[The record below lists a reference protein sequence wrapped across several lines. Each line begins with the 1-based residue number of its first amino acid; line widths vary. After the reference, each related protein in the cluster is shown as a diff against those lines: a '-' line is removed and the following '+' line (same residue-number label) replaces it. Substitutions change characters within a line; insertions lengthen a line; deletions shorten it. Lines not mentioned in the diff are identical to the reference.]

1 MSDRMESTEKER
13 IEETEKI
20 DIISLAG
27 DFLYGLKKLWLL
39 ILVLTLAGAG
49 ISYFRTSYTYTPQ
62 YVASAT
68 MSVTAPGGQYIGA
81 QTASQMAEV
90 FPYILTS
97 GVLEDVVAREMGM
110 DSVPGSI
117 SATAEEGTNLLTMS
131 VTSDDPQMA
140 YDILHTVIDCYPEVA
155 EFVLGN
161 TSLTILDETGVPSDT
176 QKEVVVRGSYRR
188 GAVMGAGA
196 GLVILCLYILLKKTV
211 KSKDKLKSQINL
223 PDMGSLPYIRNKK
236 RKKKPEQ
243 NKVSLINERTPAS
256 YQEAMRRLRIRVLK
270 EVEESQTKTIMVT
283 SSIPGEGKT
292 TVAVNLAISLV
303 RQGKKVVLVD
313 CDLRNPSIA
322 DFLGITEQRPG
333 IDSVLHKKAA
343 VTDVLT
349 EIDVNGENKLTLLL
363 GEEEEKTDISLLGS
377 KRMEGLIAELK
388 NMADVV
394 ILDTAPAQLLAD
406 AALMARFVDAA
417 LYVIRYDYTKMY
429 KIREGIQ
436 ALAMSKIK
444 MLGYVFNCDRNSGD
458 GKYGYGYGYGY
469 RRYGSYGHY
478 GRYRDTGKWDK
489 KEDLSGRVIKD

>member
-270 EVEESQTKTIMVT
+270 EVEENQTKTIMVT

-363 GEEEEKTDISLLGS
+363 GEEEEKIDISLMGS

-478 GRYRDTGKWDK
+478 GRYRDTGKRDK

>member
-20 DIISLAG
+20 DIISFAG

-377 KRMEGLIAELK
+377 ERMEGLIAELK